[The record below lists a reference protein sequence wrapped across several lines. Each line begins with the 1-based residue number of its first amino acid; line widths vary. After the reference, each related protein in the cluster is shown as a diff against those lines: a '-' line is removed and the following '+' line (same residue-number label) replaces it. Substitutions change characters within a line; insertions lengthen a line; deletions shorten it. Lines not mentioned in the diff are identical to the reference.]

1 MADGWGVNDAN
12 ALVIG
17 LPSIGILEKTG
28 TIAKKNGHNMDVH
41 FVDQA
46 GREVLPGDIRTAAQI
61 DVFPPGRVFGL
72 LQRRVDALS
81 QKVKNC
87 FALHFKRIAG
97 VMRQHEDLRMKGGLS
112 PHQPFHGLFPQGPS
126 PPPNMCRPI
135 MVAPMF

>member
-46 GREVLPGDIRTAAQI
+46 GHEVLLAT
-61 DVFPPGRVFGL
+61 
-72 LQRRVDALS
+72 
-81 QKVKNC
+81 
-87 FALHFKRIAG
+87 FA
-97 VMRQHEDLRMKGGLS
+97 
-112 PHQPFHGLFPQGPS
+112 
-126 PPPNMCRPI
+126 PPPRLTSFPRAASLACSS
-135 MVAPMF
+135 AA